1 MVMESPKATY
11 LEGKMVIEG
20 EFDIEVELSGMH
32 PAYPPE
38 DEELFNKCP
47 FEIKSYG
54 EIKLD
59 DVPDMVRWINEKNVY
74 GSIEK
79 NPVEWPRWRIT
90 LERL

>member
-11 LEGKMVIEG
+11 EDNKMTIEG

-32 PAYPPE
+32 PGFPQE
-38 DEELFNKCP
+38 DEDLFNKCA

-54 EIKLD
+54 EIILD
-59 DVPDMVRWINEKNVY
+59 DIPDMVRWINERNVY
-74 GSIEK
+74 GSKDK
-79 NPVEWPRWRIT
+79 NPVEWPKWRIT

>member
-1 MVMESPKATY
+1 MTMESPKATY
-11 LEGKMVIEG
+11 EEGKMVIEG

-32 PAYPPE
+32 PAFPE
-38 DEELFNKCP
+38 DDEEFFNKCP

-59 DVPDMVRWINEKNVY
+59 DVPDMIRWIRTK
-74 GSIEK
+74 SACK
-79 NPVEWPRWRIT
+79 DPVKWPKWRIT